1 MYERVFATS
10 CLHSRCVLPFAR
22 WLWISAYE
30 ILIGGLCDCAYAY
43 AAPVTCDAPAATCA
57 SMCARLSASACSAS
71 ASPLSVSVSVILVLV
86 LALHTSFIIHT
97 YM

>member
-57 SMCARLSASACSAS
+57 SMCARLLVFRRLRVVLLRLRS
-71 ASPLSVSVSVILVLV
+71 LSLSL
-86 LALHTSFIIHT
+86 
-97 YM
+97 